1 LVKHIFSP
9 PHLWFAEWGVE
20 LKKWIEQ
27 TQNQVRRMIEWLKKL
42 FYSYMIPELPPSDTI
57 KTTPP
62 KLQSTMEAIAHSLN
76 QSP

>member
-1 LVKHIFSP
+1 
-9 PHLWFAEWGVE
+9 
-20 LKKWIEQ
+20 
-27 TQNQVRRMIEWLKKL
+27 
-42 FYSYMIPELPPSDTI
+42 MIPELPPSDTI